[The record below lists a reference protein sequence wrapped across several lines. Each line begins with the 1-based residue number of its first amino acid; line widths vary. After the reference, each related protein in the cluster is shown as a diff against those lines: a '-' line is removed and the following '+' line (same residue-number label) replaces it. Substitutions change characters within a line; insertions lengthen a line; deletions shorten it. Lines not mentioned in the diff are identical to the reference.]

1 MKRPWQV
8 EYHADDTCGRTF
20 KLAPRPAR
28 PKPTEAQIKAAAR
41 AAINAIPGCRVWN
54 NPVGEADF
62 EGHNGRTYHVRY
74 GLAEGSA
81 DLIAC
86 CWGRFVSIEMKAP
99 GKKPRPDQLA
109 WIALVESFGGI
120 AGWADSP
127 EGAVAIAERARPK

>member
-1 MKRPWQV
+1 MK
-8 EYHADDTCGRTF
+8 
-20 KLAPRPAR
+20 LPAR
-28 PKPTEAQIKAAAR
+28 PPRKRTETVVKAEAR

-54 NPVGEADF
+54 NPVGESDF
-62 EGHNGRTYHVRY
+62 FGDNGRTYHVRY

-109 WIALVESFGGI
+109 WIELVRSFGGI
-120 AGWADSP
+120 ADWADSVP
-127 EGAVAIAERARPK
+127 GALEIVMRARP

>member
-1 MKRPWQV
+1 MK
-8 EYHADDTCGRTF
+8 
-20 KLAPRPAR
+20 LPAR
-28 PKPTEAQIKAAAR
+28 PPRSAPTEAQIKALAR
-41 AAINAIPGCRVWN
+41 QAINAIPGCRVWN

-62 EGHNGRTYHVRY
+62 AGRDGATYHVRY

-109 WIALVESFGGI
+109 WIELVESFGGV
-120 AGWADSP
+120 AGWADSV
-127 EGAVAIAERARPK
+127 EGAVAIVERAKPMTATS